1 MKKEAKNLTFFI
13 VIINHEI
20 YSDQEVIEYITR
32 VRHSKKASFCETQ
45 VHRIAEELSS
55 VKSSLR
61 NSELLACGKNLLH

>member
-32 VRHSKKASFCETQ
+32 VRHSKKASLCESQ
-45 VHRIAEELSS
+45 VHRIAEELSM
-55 VKSSLR
+55 KSSLR